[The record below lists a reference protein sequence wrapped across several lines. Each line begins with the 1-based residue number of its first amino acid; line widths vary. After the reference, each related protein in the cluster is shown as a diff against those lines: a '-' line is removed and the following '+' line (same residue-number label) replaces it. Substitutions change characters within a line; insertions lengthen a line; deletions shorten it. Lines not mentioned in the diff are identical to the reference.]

1 MSSAAGAEPYVL
13 SILVMPAQANT
24 LGVMHGGHMMS
35 WMDMAAW
42 VVATRAVSADQTV
55 FFKAVD
61 DCVWSG
67 PVHAGEVCHVEAR
80 LERVGTTSL
89 TVALDARAE
98 DPVNASHP
106 GRLPRALH
114 DGGGRGRARRPRAAQ
129 AAGAPRAPD
138 DPAPRRRKRSDERAP
153 ARRGQRGGRI
163 CPSKNPC
170 RASGSTISRSS

>member
-1 MSSAAGAEPYVL
+1 MSSDAGAEPYVL

-89 TVALDARAE
+89 TVALEARAE
-98 DPVNASHP
+98 DPVNAVT
-106 GRLPRALH
+106 RDVCRALFTMVAAE
-114 DGGGRGRARRPRAAQ
+114 DGRAVPVRL
-129 AAGAPRAPD
+129 
-138 DPAPRRRKRSDERAP
+138 
-153 ARRGQRGGRI
+153 RRGGAA
-163 CPSKNPC
+163 P
-170 RASGSTISRSS
+170 GS